1 MSDKLKRGRKLLKM
15 VSTEVY
21 QYKTMSSSLLWWYVG
36 ISHIESGLAIWA
48 GLLILNVPNTKTI
61 EK

>member
-1 MSDKLKRGRKLLKM
+1 M